1 MKYIEEIKVGK
12 HINVLIDYLDDE
24 KNTFNVSII
33 KQERAIFS
41 RDFIGPNKRVRLNKE
56 YLIVTDDLHEYN
68 DASTIVSL
76 STGKIVEQDKPKIF
90 KKISQMSHYGS
101 FEVVSYKK

>member
-33 KQERAIFS
+33 KQEKTIFS
-41 RDFIGPNKRVRLNKE
+41 HDFIGASKRVRLNKE
-56 YLIVTDDLHEYN
+56 YLIVTDDLYEYN

-76 STGKIVEQDKPKIF
+76 STGKIVKQDKPKIF
-90 KKISQMSHYGS
+90 KKISQMSHYSS